1 MAALTVPVVFLLLI
15 PACLGLEW
23 TSVDVPNGTTL
34 IHCKGDDVPFPWHFN
49 VSREETILTVNW
61 YFSDGKNEKHLATY
75 VSGHF
80 FPIPGLKGTLEYLP
94 TAGIKLYNV
103 TLADM
108 GLYSVRI
115 NLNQA
120 GVVAT
125 SAQTAKLALPDS
137 SWCDRAEQ
145 FSKQWL
151 FHPGSTEPSGRRTIR
166 LFLGHVLPNL
176 RLHEGVPH
184 LARSDSERYC
194 RCCGAKTSGDETRRV
209 LEQVED
215 KYRLVNNVALQNKQQ
230 KDLVYSLTSAFD
242 QQKELVASLAA
253 GAGKHK
259 EQVKTLASD
268 FEKEKKL
275 VRNVTSDFAKH
286 KQLEEAMAS
295 ELEQQKEVV
304 ASLDYGAKKREN
316 LIRNLTSTL
325 KQQGDVVTSL
335 ASRAERQD
343 VLVTNLTLEL
353 SQQKEVFRSLMAR
366 FGQYEEAVANVT
378 SRMDRQEGII
388 SNMTKR
394 YNGVA
399 LSSES

>member
-1 MAALTVPVVFLLLI
+1 MYA
-15 PACLGLEW
+15 
-23 TSVDVPNGTTL
+23 SQSQHN
-34 IHCKGDDVPFPWHFN
+34 
-49 VSREETILTVNW
+49 
-61 YFSDGKNEKHLATY
+61 GKNEKHLATY

-120 GVVAT
+120 GVVAS
-125 SAQTAKLALPDS
+125 SAQTAKLALPDAPILREGRLS
-137 SWCDRAEQ
+137 VAVMPGTMYNDVTNQWHVQLSCGQ
-145 FSKQWL
+145 FAK
-151 FHPGSTEPSGRRTIR
+151 
-166 LFLGHVLPNL
+166 LGAPPASVLW
-176 RLHEGVPH
+176 R
-184 LARSDSERYC
+184 
-194 RCCGAKTSGDETRRV
+194 DETRRV

-275 VRNVTSDFAKH
+275 VRNVTSDLAKH
-286 KQLEEAMAS
+286 KQLEEAMTSA
-295 ELEQQKEVV
+295 LEQQKEVV
-304 ASLDYGAKKREN
+304 ASLDYGAKKREI

-378 SRMDRQEGII
+378 SRMDRQEGVI

-399 LSSES
+399 LSSESGLDAIYRMTTTQNHTLRVDMESAGGASAYAQYREFRISSVADNYRLRVNGYVCVR